1 MKLLHTITLVI
12 LLTACN
18 DSKEKQ
24 SSQFSPSPI
33 SPELNEAPTESQQNL
48 AQPVA
53 IDLCRCLTEP
63 GNSVWSSENADDCR
77 EAISAELGVENWEK
91 VNFSKN
97 PELNRK
103 WDELAEKCTGS
114 TKVETGIEA
123 IDANNELIPEIGTS
137 YGYIWESVNQE
148 AQLYTTL
155 AFDGLVFR
163 TAAYAMNGQTD
174 SGNFTKIL
182 DMNGKWTAIDA
193 LNAEGTYS
201 QSTSSISWQ
210 FNEDYTQLTNNQ
222 GVVFERIKVK

>member
-1 MKLLHTITLVI
+1 
-12 LLTACN
+12 
-18 DSKEKQ
+18 
-24 SSQFSPSPI
+24 
-33 SPELNEAPTESQQNL
+33 
-48 AQPVA
+48 
-53 IDLCRCLTEP
+53 
-63 GNSVWSSENADDCR
+63 
-77 EAISAELGVENWEK
+77 LGVENWEK

-114 TKVETGIEA
+114 TTVETGIEV
-123 IDANNELIPEIGTS
+123 IDANNKLIPEIGTS

-148 AQLYTTL
+148 SQLYTTL

-201 QSTSSISWQ
+201 QNTSSISWQ
-210 FNEDYTQLTNNQ
+210 FNEDYTKLTNNK
-222 GVVFERIKVK
+222 GLFLSESK

>member
-1 MKLLHTITLVI
+1 MKPLLTITLII
-12 LLTACN
+12 LLAACN
-18 DSKEKQ
+18 DSAEKQ
-24 SSQFSPSPI
+24 DMQPKPAPVSPD
-33 SPELNEAPTESQQNL
+33 LQNTDTESQENS
-48 AQPVA
+48 AQAVA

-63 GNSVWSSENADDCR
+63 GNSAWSNENADACR

-103 WDELAEKCTGS
+103 WDELAQKCTGS
-114 TKVETGIEA
+114 NKVKTGIED

-201 QSTSSISWQ
+201 QSASSISWQ
-210 FNEDYTQLTNNQ
+210 FNEDYTQLTNNK

>member
-1 MKLLHTITLVI
+1 
-12 LLTACN
+12 
-18 DSKEKQ
+18 
-24 SSQFSPSPI
+24 
-33 SPELNEAPTESQQNL
+33 
-48 AQPVA
+48 
-53 IDLCRCLTEP
+53 
-63 GNSVWSSENADDCR
+63 
-77 EAISAELGVENWEK
+77 
-91 VNFSKN
+91 
-97 PELNRK
+97 
-103 WDELAEKCTGS
+103 
-114 TKVETGIEA
+114 VETGIEA